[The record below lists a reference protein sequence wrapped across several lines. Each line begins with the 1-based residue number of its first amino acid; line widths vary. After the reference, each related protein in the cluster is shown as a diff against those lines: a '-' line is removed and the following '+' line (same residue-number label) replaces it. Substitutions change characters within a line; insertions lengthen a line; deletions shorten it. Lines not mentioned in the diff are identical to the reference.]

1 MWAARLICSL
11 NSYGIVTLYHNWLGV
26 VENNSEH
33 YLELSY
39 YVTYVLLDHVC
50 NLGRVA
56 CWIRT
61 S

>member
-1 MWAARLICSL
+1 MTKILTKYKCMI
-11 NSYGIVTLYHNWLGV
+11 

>member
-1 MWAARLICSL
+1 MCSAECFGWVYAM
-11 NSYGIVTLYHNWLGV
+11 S

-50 NLGRVA
+50 NLVRVA